1 MVRAVQGRLIV
12 LQMTWKGILRRIPIG
27 ILASL
32 IILLVSVYPA
42 WGEEVLRGC
51 YGIKT
56 SSMVSG
62 ANAHNA
68 VLAGEILHGTV
79 VETGEIFSYNRTVG
93 QRTTQRGFI
102 AGLISSRSK
111 QAVYSVGG
119 GVCTTASI
127 LHQAV
132 KSAGLE
138 VLERHNHVSP
148 TTYLPQGE
156 DAAVWFGVEDYRF
169 RNTLNNPIR
178 IDAQTENGVLTI
190 GIVELKPD
198 YQEEDTIVMLNGHI
212 MDIYPVLRFGDTFL
226 LPVRDM
232 VQALGGEIYWEPVQQ
247 QVLIKRGLSSIVL
260 EISRDT
266 AVIDEKNLQLE
277 CAVCLWK
284 GQTMVPL
291 SLLPEIFR
299 VQVDLE
305 SHPSPIINLNYSGAE
320 ARDATI
326 ESAFLSN
333 RWSLVRKAQLIEYL
347 PVASPYQED
356 TAIW

>member
-12 LQMTWKGILRRIPIG
+12 LQMIWKGILRRIPIG

-42 WGEEVLRGC
+42 WGEEILRGC

-102 AGLISSRSK
+102 AGLISSRSI

-132 KSAGLE
+132 KAAGLE
-138 VLERHNHVSP
+138 VIERHNHVSP

-178 IDAQTENGVLTI
+178 IDARTKDGVLTI

-198 YQEEDTIVMLNGHI
+198 YQEEDAIVMLNGHI
-212 MDIYPVLRFGDTFL
+212 MDIYPILRFGDTFL

-232 VQALGGEIYWEPVQQ
+232 VQALGGEVHWDPAQY
-247 QVLIKRGLSSIVL
+247 QVVITHGLSSIVL
-260 EISRDT
+260 EISRDI
-266 AVIDEKNLQLE
+266 AVLEGETLKLE
-277 CAVCLWK
+277 CPVCLWK
-284 GQTMVPL
+284 DRTMIPL

-299 VQVDLE
+299 VQVGIE
-305 SHPSPIINLNYSGAE
+305 SGNSPSININSSAAGARE
-320 ARDATI
+320 ATI
-326 ESAFLSN
+326 ESAFLSY
-333 RWSLVRKAQLIEYL
+333 RWPQVRKAQLTEYL
-347 PVASPYQED
+347 PAANPYQEN